1 MTLLTIILV
10 LFSSI
15 PTFWLTA
22 NATDTTNTVT
32 VEKGNSDEAKAKYS
46 YSLNNSSPNADNI
59 KKLDEFP
66 HKYSL
71 DTSEKSGSY
80 FIFLESFDYS
90 NYVFKGWKINN
101 DKIVLEYDAFKK
113 EGLFGEGYTEGS
125 KSGSYINNK
134 RMPEKAATKN
144 YFLNGIES
152 ELYLNIANGKTAKSV
167 EIEPVFEK
175 ISDIQTNY
183 QLTIQQSDN
192 GKVRLDKLE
201 DETWVLRALPDDG
214 YVFKGWQKNDEIELN
229 KEENLQVTLE
239 SDTTYK
245 PIFSA
250 PEVTFEYRD
259 GFNVVQTSGN
269 ESTWKG
275 NLFSVPAM
283 VGERA
288 LFKIPITITSAKA
301 VIGNYNFEIYEG
313 TKTTGKPLATYQ
325 HTSIEQPK
333 EDILVNILVDP
344 VPAAK
349 EFTVVG
355 KVNDGDIVTKTYNI
369 DFPAIE
375 QKELTYLTT
384 PNDKFLSNVA
394 TLNPGPNI
402 YDVATFLDEATG
414 KRSVYAAALGGVLE
428 LQGLEFTYM
437 PGLDLK
443 TGDNEGNAGLVLGI
457 GGTKD
462 HLLAFVRDSEKSDV
476 STLLSYAIYE
486 YTKELGEWRKVQGS
500 EITEDSLKPKSTTAY
515 ITNKNEIWT
524 DKAHW
529 NGKQWQEHG
538 YDFSAFKKLDG
549 TTAYASGKGVVY
561 FYENNEWKEIK
572 LNLNTT
578 NIPNLQNITTKG
590 ELLIHINQQDY
601 KVSKDGTVE
610 KLPEIRN
617 QITTNIYNR
626 TSMDSNGDLYAFPST
641 RKYTAVGTSGYT
653 GNSIYKYDEI
663 QKKWVYQHA
672 EALTAPNDFTPEH
685 ADYLTKKVRPNG
697 VETIYILQD
706 NMNLFVGQGGAIYAD
721 FGSSTITFKSNGGT
735 PVGAITGNV
744 GTDIPMITTP
754 TKAEEH
760 FAGWYSDAALT
771 QPYHFDFMPAKDIT
785 LYAKW
790 TTATID
796 LSKEM
801 AEAVAALEAYAKQ
814 FKSYQYEGDN
824 YQKVLAAR
832 DAGIKA
838 IQAVTTS
845 KGDITNALNQAKKAI
860 EAIPKKNTV
869 TVAVT
874 MEKFTLGQ
882 GYIIEPVLVTVPKYT
897 PASKVITDLLK
908 KKYPKIEQ
916 PWKMTGKVEDT
927 FYLSH
932 VYDTDYDYS
941 NFPEY
946 VKKAAAERGGD
957 FTLERKNDWLG
968 EFDFYNMSGWMYAI
982 NNNFPGVGAAAW
994 TLEDRQVMR
1003 WQYTVFGYG
1012 ADLNADNSEWG
1023 TASLINTARKDD
1035 LIWRIAE
1042 INAMENKA
1050 TFLTEGDNQ
1059 KHYDEAMKVLQV
1071 MDTPQKE
1078 LDRLLQALGGEETEE
1093 EVPATMPN
1101 EAKVVNDAIK
1111 ALPTVITLKDKN
1123 TIEQIRANYDALDD
1137 VMKQWIWKDE
1147 VATLTAAEK
1156 KIANLLAPIQA
1167 VETLIN
1173 KLPAIAQITLQHESQ
1188 IMEAY
1193 QQYYELTIEQQNYVK
1208 NIEQLFSV
1216 HAKLQDLK
1224 GATTDVAV
1232 QNVIKQID
1240 LLPSVSTITVSD
1252 ENILNM
1258 VKVAYDSLTTQQQQL
1273 VTNGSTLQSLLTKM
1287 KELKSQAYLAVV
1299 KEIDALPTVTHITL
1313 AQRTQIKTIREKY
1326 LRLSSSDRAQVTN
1339 ISKLEEA
1346 EFHISKI
1353 EMNIR
1358 FIMEEINQLPAV
1370 DAIKMEHES
1379 LVITLRK
1386 AYEELH
1392 KDDQT
1397 FVTNIDKLKAVE
1409 QRLKELQENNEN
1421 IPKEFEEGITTS
1433 TGIEKAEVDHK
1444 QKTLQITATSSELLL
1459 SAELL
1464 ATTMQQKMK
1473 KIVIDSEQGKLTIP
1487 LTVIKNSLGKNSKVK
1502 LNYQQQTKFNMDVT
1516 LQEVLSNGIKRD
1528 VVVSKGYVTLEI
1540 PLANMQPNNK
1550 RSFVLLQ
1557 DGEQG
1562 IEAIPHHIGKDTVTV
1577 YLKQSKQLIVSQQG
1591 VSFADIKGLGS
1602 AGDIESLAMRH
1613 VVTGNGGKFEPNHSI
1628 TRAQFAAM
1636 IARALNLIPLEET
1649 YYPDVK
1655 GAWYEDAV
1663 QALYEADI
1671 TQSPGNFNPGQAI
1684 TRQQAAAI
1692 IYRALHYVDYE
1703 ADDTRASKYQDQH
1716 KIDQQYTKAIQ
1727 TLQAEGIMNGKPDG
1741 SFAPGSNLT
1750 RAQMAQIIHR
1760 MLNKVEM

>member
-1 MTLLTIILV
+1 MLQPVFAEDEEPHTYTFDIE
-10 LFSSI
+10 SI
-15 PTFWLTA
+15 VQDQTA
-22 NATDTTNTVT
+22 NFLFYDASKKIVSDLKSNYVVQPEQANAIVALYDYDEAYRFLGWSINDSEPMLKGNINEGNTTITVDDTCKQFKGIDKKNGEDCTSDVVIKHKKNTTLDKTYIIKPIFVEKDKATYSLTVNVNEETGGT
-32 VEKGNSDEAKAKYS
+32 VE
-46 YSLNNSSPNADNI
+46 SSHI
-59 KKLDEFP
+59 
-66 HKYSL
+66 
-71 DTSEKSGSY
+71 TSEKWEITAKPY
-80 FIFLESFDYS
+80 ENYIFT
-90 NYVFKGWKINN
+90 GWKINN
-101 DKIVLEYDAFKK
+101 QDSDEKK
-113 EGLFGEGYTEGS
+113 SQITVDLTEDTKYTAIFEKKKVEAKLDQDSFNLIRDREGYTLIPTSMYERGYF
-125 KSGSYINNK
+125 YIN
-134 RMPEKAATKN
+134 
-144 YFLNGIES
+144 Y
-152 ELYLNIANGKTAKSV
+152 
-167 EIEPVFEK
+167 
-175 ISDIQTNY
+175 
-183 QLTIQQSDN
+183 
-192 GKVRLDKLE
+192 KV
-201 DETWVLRALPDDG
+201 
-214 YVFKGWQKNDEIELN
+214 KGNS
-229 KEENLQVTLE
+229 NLQSNIHYNLYKGT
-239 SDTTYK
+239 DTTGEK
-245 PIFSA
+245 LAEWS
-250 PEVTFEYRD
+250 EKDTV
-259 GFNVVQTSGN
+259 
-269 ESTWKG
+269 
-275 NLFSVPAM
+275 LVPNQNHIS
-283 VGERA
+283 EH
-288 LFKIPITITSAKA
+288 I
-301 VIGNYNFEIYEG
+301 
-313 TKTTGKPLATYQ
+313 
-325 HTSIEQPK
+325 
-333 EDILVNILVDP
+333 VDP
-344 VPAAK
+344 VPDVSQMTL
-349 EFTVVG
+349 EIMINDNEPVIYTYDVVLEPH
-355 KVNDGDIVTKTYNI
+355 KLKDLVYI
-369 DFPAIE
+369 
-375 QKELTYLTT
+375 QT
-384 PNDKFLSNVA
+384 PSDKFLSNVA
-394 TLNPGPNI
+394 ALDPGPNI
-402 YDVATFLDEATG
+402 YDVATFLDEDTG

-428 LQGLEFTYM
+428 LQGLEFNYM

-443 TGDNEGNAGLVLGI
+443 TGDSEGNAGLVLGI

-462 HLLAFVRDSEKSDV
+462 HLLAFVQDSEKSGV

-486 YTKELGEWRKVQGS
+486 YTKELGKWRKVQGS
-500 EITEDSLKPKSTTAY
+500 EIIKDSLKPNHLSAY
-515 ITNKNEIWT
+515 ITNKNEVWT
-524 DKAHW
+524 DQAHW
-529 NGKQWQEHG
+529 NGQEWKSHD
-538 YDFSAFKKLDG
+538 YNFSTFKKSVNDV
-549 TTAYASGKGVVY
+549 AYASSKKGIY
-561 FYENNEWKEIK
+561 FYDNNEWKEI
-572 LNLNTT
+572 NLK
-578 NIPNLQNITTKG
+578 NIQMNNAPNLQNVTATGDVIA
-590 ELLIHINQQDY
+590 HIQGQDY
-601 KVSKDGTVE
+601 KISRDGTVE
-610 KLPEIRN
+610 KLPEAYN

-626 TSMDSNGDLYAFPST
+626 TSMDSNGNLYAFPST

-653 GNSIYKYDEI
+653 GNSIYKYDEA
-663 QKKWVYQHA
+663 QKKWIYQHVDA
-672 EALTAPNDFTPEH
+672 FTAPNDFTPEH

-706 NMNLFVGQGGAIYAD
+706 NMNLFVGAGGAIYAD
-721 FGSSTITFKSNGGT
+721 FGSSTIKFNSSGGT

-754 TKAEEH
+754 TKAGEY
-760 FAGWYSDAALT
+760 FAGWYSDATLT
-771 QPYHFDFMPAKDIT
+771 KPYYFDFMPAKDIT

-790 TTATID
+790 ITSTID
-796 LSKEM
+796 LSKEID
-801 AEAVAALEAYAKQ
+801 EAVAALEAYAKQ

-838 IQAVTTS
+838 IKAVTTS

-860 EAIPKKNTV
+860 EAVPKKTTV

-908 KKYPKIEQ
+908 KKYPEIEQ

-957 FTLERKNDWLG
+957 FTLERKKDWLG

-982 NNNFPGVGAAAW
+982 NNKFPGVGAAAW
-994 TLEDRQVMR
+994 VLEDRQVMR

-1240 LLPSVSTITVSD
+1240 LLPSVSTMTVSD

-1287 KELKSQAYLAVV
+1287 KELKSQAYLVVV

-1346 EFHISKI
+1346 AFHISKI

-1613 VVTGNGGKFEPNHSI
+1613 IVTGNGGKFEPNHSI

-1663 QALYEADI
+1663 QALYEAHI

-1703 ADDTRASKYQDQH
+1703 ADDTRTNKYQDQH